1 MIHSDPLRAPVE
13 SLQEEMG
20 KALDDA
26 IARQGGKVAFAK
38 RAGLN
43 RATLYRLLRG
53 DNVSTEV
60 LLRTLRTLGRVDLI
74 TRLIAPPEPSPLEMR
89 PKVKGRRGAR
99 QAAAALTE
107 DSPVTHPP
115 TKTKS
120 RSLVAHLTL
129 GRATKVGDDG

>member
-20 KALDDA
+20 KALEDA

-53 DNVSTEV
+53 ENVSTEV

-74 TRLIAPPEPSPLEMR
+74 TRLIAPPEPSPLELR

-99 QAAAALTE
+99 KAAAVLTE
-107 DSPVTHPP
+107 RAHPP

-129 GRATKVGDDG
+129 GRATKEDDDG